1 MQGKRLPYWVRNIQ
15 LILIVVLSIKIMGY
29 FCIVEDRTVNQ
40 IYKVITRLGMT
51 FTIGLLYYALQAI
64 GCKPLF
70 KARNISGG
78 ILYLGYLILGIAS
91 FGWSTDVKYSML
103 QWAMT
108 FESLVFVYLY
118 LRVITLVSYYLPQQ
132 QINLIATFTWATFP
146 VMVIFI
152 AGSFIEPDLFYRA
165 MRGGDELRLG
175 GYYMNPNELGMLSSI
190 GASMSFLLFQKAK
203 IKWPSLLV
211 MLSSLFVLVLTSSRS
226 SAIGFFVIMGL
237 LILESNNKRLK
248 IVMVVAML
256 IGVPIMLQVV
266 VFKSAGGVDE
276 VLSMTGR
283 LPFWKALLKEGIIR
297 EPFFGFG
304 FMRINYTDYFES
316 LNTYAAKMTH
326 NTFMQVLMN
335 LGFVGIYL
343 VFWQMWATIR
353 SYFSSSNSANQK
365 HFFVALLIPIFINSL
380 TEFGIFGETNYGILF
395 YQFLVLLFVFQL
407 RKNLTKMEAYEVRLF
422 AKRWK
427 VIDLQSH

>member
-64 GCKPLF
+64 GCKPLI

-78 ILYLGYLILGIAS
+78 ILYVGYLILGIAS

-118 LRVITLVSYYLPQQ
+118 LRVIILVSYYLPQQ

-266 VFKSAGGVDE
+266 VFKSEGGVDE

-353 SYFSSSNSANQK
+353 SYFSSTNTANQK